1 VESVISIQS
10 IKISEIKEP
19 SAYEIE
25 NKRRIESVNQ
35 RLYALIIVFALLAS
49 VLVLSLTGVVAFI
62 LVRRKNK
69 RAKQNQKPNK
79 NIYKNRDK
87 YMSVK
92 KEEI

>member
-1 VESVISIQS
+1 M
-10 IKISEIKEP
+10 IKLSEIKEP

-35 RLYALIIVFALLAS
+35 RLYALIIVFAILAS
-49 VLVLSLTGVVAFI
+49 VLVLSFTGVVAFI
-62 LVRRKNK
+62 LVRQKNK
-69 RAKQNQKPNK
+69 QAKQNQKSKK
-79 NIYKNRDK
+79 NIVKNRDK

>member
-1 VESVISIQS
+1 MESVISIQS

-25 NKRRIESVNQ
+25 NKRRIESVN
-35 RLYALIIVFALLAS
+35 ALIIVFAVLAS
-49 VLVLSLTGVVAFI
+49 KLVLSLTGVVAFI

>member
-1 VESVISIQS
+1 M
-10 IKISEIKEP
+10 IKLSEIKEP

-35 RLYALIIVFALLAS
+35 RLYALIIVFAILAS
-49 VLVLSLTGVVAFI
+49 VLVLSFTGVVAFI
-62 LVRRKNK
+62 LVRQKNK
-69 RAKQNQKPNK
+69 RAKQNQKSKK
-79 NIYKNRDK
+79 NIVKNRDK

>member
-79 NIYKNRDK
+79 SIYKNCDK
-87 YMSVK
+87 YMIVK
-92 KEEI
+92 KDEL